1 MKSCKEYREA
11 AWNSLSGR
19 WKPAVL
25 ATLAYMAFMV
35 VVELITG
42 DGQNIGRSLIGLVV
56 SLAVAPVGFAL
67 YVALRDYV
75 LGKSEEVINPVVA
88 DVKANY
94 VRYLLGGLLMGVIIV
109 VGCILLFIPGI
120 IAACGLVLVPF
131 ILKDEPELGIVD
143 VIKKSWAMMK
153 GHKMQAFL
161 LELSFI
167 GWMLLGIITLGIGLL
182 WVEPYMMS
190 AIGLFYEDVK
200 AEYVDVPEIAE

>member
-25 ATLAYMAFMV
+25 ATLAFMGIMIV
-35 VVELITG
+35 VNLISG
-42 DGQNIGRSLIGLVV
+42 NNAGIVRSLIGLVV
-56 SLAVAPVGFAL
+56 ALAVAPVGFAL
-67 YVALRDYV
+67 YPALKAYV
-75 LGKSEEVINPVVA
+75 LGQSEEVINPVVE
-88 DVKANY
+88 DMKVNY
-94 VRYLLGGLLMGVIIV
+94 VRYLLGGLLMGVIVV
-109 VGCILLFIPGI
+109 VGCLLLFVPGI
-120 IAACGLVLVPF
+120 IAACGLVIVPF
-131 ILKDEPELGIVD
+131 ILKEEPELGIVD
-143 VIKKSWAMMK
+143 VMKKSWAMMK

-182 WVEPYMMS
+182 WVEPYMIS

-200 AEYVDVPEIAE
+200 AEYVEVPEIAE

>member
-56 SLAVAPVGFAL
+56 SLAVAPVGIAL

>member
-200 AEYVDVPEIAE
+200 AEYVEVPEIAE

>member
-25 ATLAYMAFMV
+25 ATLAYMGVMIV
-35 VVELITG
+35 VSLISG
-42 DGQNIGRSLIGLVV
+42 NNAGIVRSLLGFVV
-56 SLAVAPVGFAL
+56 SLAAIPVGFAL

-153 GHKMQAFL
+153 GHKMQSFL

-167 GWMLLGIITLGIGLL
+167 GWMLLCIITLGIGLL

-200 AEYVDVPEIAE
+200 AEYVEVPEIAE